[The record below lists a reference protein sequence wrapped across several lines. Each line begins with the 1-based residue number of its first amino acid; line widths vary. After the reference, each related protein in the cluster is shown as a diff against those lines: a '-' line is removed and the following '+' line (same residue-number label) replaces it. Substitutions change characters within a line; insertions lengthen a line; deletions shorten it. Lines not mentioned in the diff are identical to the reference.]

1 MSLPLWFRLMPRP
14 WRRNTYTSRLGFKPQ
29 EIAGLVFKIADRRSE
44 WEQAFRLLHDVS
56 VQAGYYQP
64 KASGMRIS
72 PCHAVPSTAVFIAL
86 KGEQV
91 VGTMTLVEDSP
102 LGVPMEPI
110 FPDEVNR
117 YRVQKRRVAEV
128 SALAVH
134 KAFRGTGMTMTMNR
148 VMWRWAYFYRQLT
161 DLVISVR
168 TMLADYYESVLLFEQ
183 IGPSRPYRGLNDT
196 PVVPMRLDL
205 QTAVERYQRVYGE
218 KPLPGLRNIYRFM
231 VLDRDITAVKLPRRL
246 NQVWVENDEVPPM
259 GAEDFSY
266 FFVEQEP
273 VLADVDEH
281 RLRYLAKCYPGFD
294 VLRLAGATGE
304 GYGASS
310 KRTTV
315 S

>member
-1 MSLPLWFRLMPRP
+1 MSLPLWFRILPTAT
-14 WRRNTYTSRLGFKPQ
+14 RRRMYTGRLGFKPE
-29 EIAGLVFKIADRRSE
+29 EIGGLVFKIADRRAE

-56 VQAGYYQP
+56 VQANIYKP
-64 KASGMRIS
+64 KPSGMRIS
-72 PCHAVPSTAVFIAL
+72 PCHAVPSTAVFVAL

-134 KAFRGTGMTMTMNR
+134 KAYRGTGMTMTMNR
-148 VMWRWAYFYRQLT
+148 VMWRWAYFYRQVT
-161 DLVISVR
+161 DLVITVR
-168 TMLADYYESVLLFEQ
+168 NALSDYYQSVLLFEQ
-183 IGPSRPYRGLNDT
+183 IGPSKPYRGLNDT
-196 PVVPMRLDL
+196 PVVPLRLDL

-231 VLDRDITAVKLPRRL
+231 VLERDITAVKLPRRL
-246 NQVWVENDEVPPM
+246 NQVWVESDAVPPM
-259 GAEDFSY
+259 SVEDFSY
-266 FFVEQEP
+266 FFVDQDP

-281 RLRYLAKCYPGFD
+281 RLRYLAKCYPHFD
-294 VLRLAGATGE
+294 VQRLLAE
-304 GYGASS
+304 KASALAPP
-310 KRTTV
+310 V

>member
-1 MSLPLWFRLMPRP
+1 MSLPLWFRVLPRA
-14 WRRNTYTSRLGFKPQ
+14 WRRRTYTGRLGFKPQ
-29 EIAGLVFKIADRRSE
+29 EIAGLVFKIADRRAE

-56 VQAGYYQP
+56 VQAGFYQP
-64 KASGMRIS
+64 RESGMRVM
-72 PCHAVPSTAVFIAL
+72 PCHAVPSTAVFVAL
-86 KGEQV
+86 KGQEV

-110 FPDEVNR
+110 FPEEVNR

-148 VMWRWAYFYRQLT
+148 VMWRWAYFYRQVT
-161 DLVISVR
+161 DLVICVR
-168 TMLADYYESVLLFEQ
+168 PFAADYYKSVLLFEQ
-183 IGPSRPYRGLNDT
+183 IGPARPYQSLKNT
-196 PVVPMRLDL
+196 PVVPLRLDL

-218 KPLPGLRNIYRFM
+218 KPRPGLRNVYRFM
-231 VLDRDITAVKLPRRL
+231 VLERDITAVKLPRRL
-246 NQVWVENDEVPPM
+246 NQVWVESDEVPPM
-259 GAEDFSY
+259 SADDFRF
-266 FFVEQEP
+266 FFVDQDP

-281 RLRYLAKCYPGFD
+281 RLRYLAKCYPQFD
-294 VLRLAGATGE
+294 VMSVVGNDVDR
-304 GYGASS
+304 YGASA